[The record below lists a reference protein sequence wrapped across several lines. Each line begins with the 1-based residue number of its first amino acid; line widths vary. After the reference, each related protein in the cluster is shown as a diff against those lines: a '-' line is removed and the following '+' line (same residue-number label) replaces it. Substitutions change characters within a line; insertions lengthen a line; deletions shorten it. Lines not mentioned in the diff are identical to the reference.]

1 MQSADQ
7 SGFVLVDL
15 RMRSPARLRRSFFSL
30 TGLGLGT
37 VLAGILLAG
46 CGALPPRVDV
56 PPSMATKPSPDSP
69 LVRIAEAS
77 TPSPELS
84 GFRLMPYAAYSL
96 DARIELTRRAKH
108 SLDIQYYLIQNDRT
122 GRLLLRN
129 VRDAAK
135 RGVRVRLL
143 VDDLYTFGAD
153 SMFIGLSA
161 FPNVEVRLFNPF
173 CCGRDGL
180 LSKYAASLLDFRRLN
195 HRMHNKLFIADSAM
209 AVAGGRNIADE
220 YFMRSMSGNF
230 VDMDAFIIGAVVPKL
245 EMIFDAYW
253 NSVYAYPVEQIVA
266 TDRTPKQLR
275 EDFNKLVDEGDQMMK
290 VTLAPTDILG
300 YGPIT
305 EDLEAGRLGLE
316 WGKANAFADAPDKV
330 TAMTAEAARN
340 MSVTMNV
347 FDLVKAAHSEV
358 VFSSPYFV
366 PGREGAEALTNL
378 CKRDVRVTVLT
389 NSLASNDEPSVHVG
403 YARYRVELLRGG
415 IDLYELS
422 ATRVLLDQ
430 RLDVAVPGASVGRLH
445 AKTAVIDRSM
455 VFIGSMNL
463 DPRSDSINTELGM
476 IVNSP
481 ALAQDVIRVINISK
495 LQSAYRLKLGDDG
508 HSLEWLT
515 KDDNGELILHS
526 EPDTTFALRLQSVVF
541 SPFIPEQEL

>member
-1 MQSADQ
+1 M
-7 SGFVLVDL
+7 
-15 RMRSPARLRRSFFSL
+15 
-30 TGLGLGT
+30 
-37 VLAGILLAG
+37 
-46 CGALPPRVDV
+46 DV
-56 PPSMATKPSPDSP
+56 PPSIAAGPSPDSP
-69 LVRIAEAS
+69 LVRMAEAS

-84 GFRLMPYAAYSL
+84 GFRLMPHAAYSL
-96 DARIELTRRAKH
+96 DARIELTRRAKY

-180 LSKYAASLLDFRRLN
+180 LSKYMASLLDFRRLN

-209 AVAGGRNIADE
+209 VVAGGRNIADE

-230 VDMDAFIIGAVVPKL
+230 VDMDAFIVGAVVPKL
-245 EMIFDAYW
+245 VMIFDAYW
-253 NSVYAYPVEQIVA
+253 NSVHAYPVEQIVA
-266 TDRTPKQLR
+266 TDRTREQLQ
-275 EDFNKLVDEGDQMMK
+275 EDFNKLVDEGDQMME
-290 VTLAPTDILG
+290 VALPPTDILG

-316 WGKANAFADAPDKV
+316 WGKTNAFADAPDKV
-330 TAMTAEAARN
+330 TAMTAEAARS

-358 VFSSPYFV
+358 VFSSPYLV
-366 PGREGAEALTNL
+366 PGREGVQALTNL
-378 CKRDVRVTVLT
+378 CKRDVKVTVLT
-389 NSLASNDEPSVHVG
+389 NSLASNDEPSVHAG
-403 YARYRVELLRGG
+403 YARYRLELLRGG
-415 IDLYELS
+415 VDLYELS
-422 ATRVLLDQ
+422 ATRVLLNK
-430 RLDVAVPGASVGRLH
+430 RLDVAVPGASLGRLH
-445 AKTAVIDRSM
+445 AKTAVIDRSV

-481 ALAQDVIRVINISK
+481 ALAREVLHVINISK
-495 LQSAYRLKLGDDG
+495 LQSAYRLRLGADG
-508 HSLEWLT
+508 QSLEWLT
-515 KDDNGELILHS
+515 TDDNGEVVLRA
-526 EPDTTFALRLQSVVF
+526 EPDTTFALRLRSVVF